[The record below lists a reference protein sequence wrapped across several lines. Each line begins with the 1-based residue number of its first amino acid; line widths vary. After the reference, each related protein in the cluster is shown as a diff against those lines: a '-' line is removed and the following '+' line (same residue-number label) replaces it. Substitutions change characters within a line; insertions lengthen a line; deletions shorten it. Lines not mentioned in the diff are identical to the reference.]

1 MPNSLGFTRQGLD
14 LALLMKRGYDEGK
27 PLCVPGSEDRL
38 LIPEYLL
45 NRDIDLQE
53 LDEPLPL
60 AMVATRD
67 PESSMAVAATVRMS
81 PMASTTDLVT
91 GVYEMLAETSRHTV
105 VKKCVDL
112 VTESAFSPTVI
123 ARVRRN
129 ATDFIVSTRKQYTD
143 ALRSNLRALLGGS
156 LDPRIFVEE
165 FFQLS
170 EAGNLRLDIRKRLV
184 VGLLTAERI
193 RPAVKFLFLEN
204 IERLPAPVQTEIIS
218 EVISAPPTVGID
230 AIKLELE
237 WVRKDLAASV
247 H

>member
-1 MPNSLGFTRQGLD
+1 MSNSLGFSREGLD
-14 LALLMKRGYDEGK
+14 LALLVKHEYEEGK
-27 PLCVPGSEDRL
+27 PLCVPGSADRL

-67 PESSMAVAATVRMS
+67 PESSMAVAAAVRMS
-81 PMASTTDLVT
+81 PLAGQTDLVS
-91 GVYEMLAETSRHTV
+91 GVYELLSQTSRHPV

-129 ATDFIVSTRKQYTD
+129 ATDFVVSTRKQYTD
-143 ALRSNLRALLGGS
+143 ALRSNLKALIDGA
-156 LDPRIFVEE
+156 LDPRVFVDE

-193 RPAVKFLFLEN
+193 RPSIKFLFLEN
-204 IERLPAPVQTEIIS
+204 IERLPSPVQTEII
-218 EVISAPPTVGID
+218 EDVISAPPTRGID
-230 AIKLELE
+230 AIKMELE
-237 WVRKDLAASV
+237 WVRKDLRATV